1 MARLIFLVKKCYE
14 SSQNQEA
21 VDEMRR
27 YIVIRVLKGIVTLFL
42 ATIVIFLL
50 ARITGNPLDVMLPD
64 TASPEDHEF
73 MIRHLGLDKPLP
85 EQYVKFMLNMTKGD
99 FGRSIVFQA
108 PVLEFILSRLPATL
122 KLAGAAALISLLIS
136 LPAGVLAAVKRNRWQ
151 DFFFKAFALLGQSLP
166 TFWLGILLIQA
177 LAVHLGWFP
186 AGGYGGI
193 QFWILPAFALGF
205 HSTAGVLRLTRSA
218 MLDTLDSD
226 FVRLARIKGVPEWL
240 VIWKHALRNALIPV
254 VTFSSMVYIHL
265 LMGSIAT
272 ESVFAWPGVGRLA
285 YEAVMKNDYPLVQG
299 VVIMFVGFYVIANLV
314 TDILYVYLDP
324 RIRYVKR

>member
-1 MARLIFLVKKCYE
+1 
-14 SSQNQEA
+14 
-21 VDEMRR
+21 MRR
-27 YIVIRVLKGIVTLFL
+27 YVMIRIVRGFVTLVV

-64 TASPEDHEF
+64 TASPEDHQF
-73 MIRHLGLDKPLP
+73 MLKHLGLDRPLP
-85 EQYVKFMLNMTKGD
+85 EQYLVFMVNMMKGD
-99 FGRSIVFQA
+99 LGRSVIYQA

-122 KLAGAAALISLLIS
+122 KLAGAAALISFIIS
-136 LPAGVLAAVKRNRWQ
+136 LPAGVLAALKRNRWQ
-151 DFFFKAFALLGQSLP
+151 DLLFKTFALLGQSLP

-177 LAVHLGWFP
+177 FAVYLGWLP
-186 AGGYGGI
+186 AAGYGGL
-193 QFWILPAFALGF
+193 QFWILPAFAMGF

-226 FVRLARIKGVPEWL
+226 FVRLARIKGVPEIL
-240 VIWKHALRNALIPV
+240 VVWKHALRNALIPV
-254 VTFSSMVYIHL
+254 VTFSSIVYIHL

-272 ESVFAWPGVGRLA
+272 ESIFAWPGVGRLA

-299 VVIMFVGFYVIANLV
+299 LVIMFVAFYIMANLI